1 MSLIGNEL
9 PITQHT
15 AIRSLPAWLRL
26 LWSQVLFPGQN
37 SEPTHLRLGALLLL
51 LIVPGLLLYPSLG
64 FHLFEPDEGR
74 YAEIPREMLERGDWV
89 VPYLQSEPYLDKPP
103 LLYWLVMLSY
113 ACFGVAAWSAR
124 LVPALAV
131 HACILTTYLMGRRS
145 FGERPA
151 FWGALLL
158 SLAPGFIGVGR
169 LLVLDGL
176 LTLCVTLALFSVLE
190 ALRGERLRWAWWL
203 LAAGC
208 CGLGVLAKGPIALI
222 LPLVPLAAY
231 GWLSGRLCPVSPRA
245 CLVFAL
251 MVLGV
256 TAPWYIAMCGALP
269 QFAGDFFWKHNVVRF
284 LSPFDHREP
293 VWYYVPILLG
303 GLLPGTLLL
312 VGAVRFLFSA
322 DPARA
327 RRRCPELGFV
337 LLAGGWCVLFFS
349 LSGCKL
355 PTYILPALPP
365 LALALGY
372 YVTATG
378 WNRSRWLSAALVGSF
393 GVLLCVHQVALP
405 WYAKFRSPFSRETEV
420 IRHCAGAPVVC
431 YPRSCDSLGFY
442 LSRDDLQTFRSKD
455 TPALIEQ
462 CKQQPRTV
470 VVFTHRHSLETL
482 RQVLPTDQLCL
493 TDEMP
498 LFDSARAG
506 LDGWKYLLSKSPLG
520 DGTRDSKEGTCYL
533 AIVRRLPKSQ

>member
-9 PITQHT
+9 PITRH
-15 AIRSLPAWLRL
+15 APIRSVPAWLRL
-26 LWSQVLFPGQN
+26 LWSGVLFPGQ
-37 SEPTHLRLGALLLL
+37 SMAPTKVRLSALLLL

-113 ACFGVAAWSAR
+113 QLFGVAAWSAR
-124 LVPALAV
+124 LVPALAS
-131 HACILTTYLMGRRS
+131 HAGILATYLLGRRS
-145 FGERPA
+145 LGERAA

-158 SLAPGFIGVGR
+158 SLAPGFISVGR

-176 LTLCVTLALFSVLE
+176 LTLCVTLALFCAFE
-190 ALRGERLRWAWWL
+190 AVRGERLRWPWWL
-203 LAAGC
+203 VAACC
-208 CGLGVLAKGPIALI
+208 CGLGVLTKGPIALL

-231 GWLSGRLCPVSPRA
+231 GWLSGRLCRLSPRA
-245 CLVFAL
+245 CFAFAGV
-251 MVLGV
+251 VLGV
-256 TAPWYIAMCGALP
+256 IAPWYIAICRALP
-269 QFAGDFFWKHNVVRF
+269 QFAGDFFWRHNVVRF
-284 LSPFDHREP
+284 LSPFDHLEP

-312 VGAVRFLFSA
+312 AGAVRFLFSSA
-322 DPARA
+322 PALA
-327 RRRCPELGFV
+327 RQRVPELGFV

-355 PTYILPALPP
+355 PTYILPAFPP
-365 LALALGY
+365 LVLALGY
-372 YVTATG
+372 YMTNSG
-378 WNRSRWLSAALVGSF
+378 WDRSRWFRTVAVGSF
-393 GVLLCVHQVALP
+393 AVLLWFHHAALP
-405 WYAKFRSPFSRETEV
+405 WYAKFRSPFGNEGAV
-420 IRHCAGAPVVC
+420 IRQCEATPVVC
-431 YPRSCDSLGFY
+431 YPRSCESLGFY
-442 LSRDDLQTFRSKD
+442 LGRDNLRTFRSKD
-455 TPALIEQ
+455 TPALIEYF
-462 CKQQPRTV
+462 KQQPRTV

-482 RQVLPTDQLCL
+482 RQVLPAEQLGL

-506 LDGWKYLLSKSPLG
+506 LEGWKYLLSKSPLG
-520 DGTRDSKEGTCYL
+520 DGSRDSKEGTCYL
-533 AIVRRLPKSQ
+533 AVVKRLP